1 MRLNA
6 ALEYEKLREDESNW
20 NKLIIHKDGKF
31 YHAYEWSAWLIK
43 TVVCTEEFQKTRQDN
58 SILSALHFIT
68 KNNDYVMLGFP
79 IESLSKYI
87 PEYKDVKAL
96 EGDDI
101 EITIALPV
109 DEGRTYE
116 SMSEAFDAWRAECPV
131 KEQNKGAGKNALKG
145 VSQAAVLSRSG
156 IFQIAAQV
164 MAYPVEKST
173 PAENIEFISNLK
185 QQVAQLL

>member
-1 MRLNA
+1 
-6 ALEYEKLREDESNW
+6 
-20 NKLIIHKDGKF
+20 
-31 YHAYEWSAWLIK
+31 
-43 TVVCTEEFQKTRQDN
+43 
-58 SILSALHFIT
+58 
-68 KNNDYVMLGFP
+68 MLGFP

-87 PEYKDVKAL
+87 PEYEDVKAL
-96 EGDDI
+96 EGDDL
-101 EITIALPV
+101 EITIALPSSE
-109 DEGRTYE
+109 DRSFESLKATFEQWRT
-116 SMSEAFDAWRAECPV
+116 ECPI

-145 VSQAAVLSRSG
+145 VSQAAILSRSG